1 MRLRLA
7 TPEDLVRIALVES
20 LCFPESEAATKA
32 IFQDRLNRYPR
43 HFWLLEDEETLVG
56 FINGMTTDSE
66 HLLDVMYTHADLH
79 DENGKWQMIFGLDV
93 IPEYRKRGCAG
104 ILLRRMIADAREQG
118 RQGLVLTCKE
128 SLVACY
134 ARFGFRDE
142 GISDSEHGGV
152 TWHEMRLRFLPV

>member
-7 TPEDLVRIALVES
+7 TPEDLERIALVES